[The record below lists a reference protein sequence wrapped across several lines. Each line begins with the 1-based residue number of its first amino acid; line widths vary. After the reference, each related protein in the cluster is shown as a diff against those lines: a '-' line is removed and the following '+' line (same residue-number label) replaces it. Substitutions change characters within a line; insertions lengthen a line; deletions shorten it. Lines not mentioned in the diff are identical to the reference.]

1 MTLVTKA
8 RLTGLNQRLYFDGF
22 DASGD
27 VGSIDNC
34 DITRG
39 QMDDTALNNVG
50 LRRLLLLA
58 DLNLSYTAFYNPGV
72 LGGTAPFGPD
82 AGIHAKLATLP
93 TTPRYSQW
101 LLEGP
106 YLGAAVLQFAAKQ
119 VTGPSYRRQ
128 QSGAMTAPV
137 GFMNSEGFA
146 TEFGVMLT
154 DGGKQT
160 FASAGNGTSL
170 DNGAGTTKGLA
181 AVINHF
187 SVTSVAGVTYLIQHS
202 TDNSS
207 WTTLL
212 TFTTVPVTA
221 TAGYGERKVVTGT
234 VNRYLRVLTTGTFT
248 NAIAAVSVRRGL
260 ATDVNGGYV

>member
-1 MTLVTKA
+1 MTLVTQG

-27 VGSIDNC
+27 VGSVDNC

-39 QMDDTALNNVG
+39 QMDTSALNNVAM
-50 LRRLLLLA
+50 RRLLLLA
-58 DLNLSYTAFYNPGV
+58 DLTFGYTAFYNPGV
-72 LGGTAPFGPD
+72 AGGTAPFGPD

-93 TTPRYSQW
+93 TTPRYGQW

-106 YLGAAVLQFAAKQ
+106 YLGAAALQYAAKQ

-137 GFMNSEGFA
+137 SFHNSEGFA

-154 DGGKQT
+154 DGGRQT

-187 SVTSVAGVTYLIQHS
+187 SVTSAGGVTYSIQHS
-202 TDNSS
+202 TDNSA

-221 TAGYGERKVVTGT
+221 TAGYGERVVVQGT
-234 VNRYLRVLTTGTFT
+234 VNRYLRVLTAGTFT

-260 ATDVNGGYV
+260 TTDVNGGY

>member
-1 MTLVTKA
+1 MTLVTQG

-27 VGSIDNC
+27 VGSVDNC

-39 QMDDTALNNVG
+39 QMDTSALNNVAM
-50 LRRLLLLA
+50 RRLLLLA
-58 DLNLSYTAFYNPGV
+58 DLTFGYTAFYNPGV
-72 LGGTAPFGPD
+72 AGGTAPFGPD

-93 TTPRYSQW
+93 TTPRYGQW

-106 YLGAAVLQFAAKQ
+106 YLGAAALQYAAKQ

-137 GFMNSEGFA
+137 SFHNSEGFA

-154 DGGKQT
+154 D
-160 FASAGNGTSL
+160 
-170 DNGAGTTKGLA
+170 GAGTTKGLA

-187 SVTSVAGVTYLIQHS
+187 SVTSAGGVTYSIQHS
-202 TDNSS
+202 TDNSA

-221 TAGYGERKVVTGT
+221 TAGYGERVVVQGT
-234 VNRYLRVLTTGTFT
+234 VNRYLRVLTAGTFT

-260 ATDVNGGYV
+260 TTDVNGGY

>member
-1 MTLVTKA
+1 MSLVTKG

-27 VGSIDNC
+27 VGSVDTC

-39 QMDDTALNNVG
+39 QFDRTAIINSAM
-50 LRRLLLLA
+50 RRLLLLA
-58 DLNLSYTAFYNPGV
+58 DLNFAYTAFYNPGV
-72 LGGTAPFGPD
+72 AGGSAPFGPD
-82 AGIHAKLATLP
+82 EGIHRHLSNLP
-93 TTPRYSQW
+93 TTPRYGQW

-106 YLGAAVLQFAAKQ
+106 YLGAAVLQYAAKQ

-128 QSGAMTAPV
+128 QSGAMTAGV
-137 GFMNSEGFA
+137 GFANSEGYA

-170 DNGAGTTKGLA
+170 DNGASSPAGLA

-187 SVTSVAGVTYLIQHS
+187 SVTSVAGVTYVIQHS

-207 WTTLL
+207 WSTLL

-221 TAGYGERKVVTGT
+221 TAGYGERKTVTGT
-234 VNRYLRVLTTGTFT
+234 VNRYLRVLTSGTFT

-260 ATDVNGGYV
+260 ATDVNGGYL

>member
-1 MTLVTKA
+1 MTLVVPGQ
-8 RLTGLNQRLYFDGF
+8 LTGLNQRLYFDGF

-27 VGSIDNC
+27 IGSVDTC
-34 DITRG
+34 DINRG
-39 QMDDTALNNVG
+39 QMDSTALPNVAM
-50 LRRLLLLA
+50 RRLLLLA
-58 DLNLSYTAFYNPGV
+58 DLNFGFTAFYNPGV
-72 LGGTAPFGPD
+72 AGGSAPLGPD
-82 AGIHAKLATLP
+82 EGIHRHLNSLP
-93 TTPRYSQW
+93 TTPRYGQW

-106 YLGAAVLQFAAKQ
+106 YLGAAALQYAAKQ

-128 QSGAMTAPV
+128 QSGALTAV
-137 GFMNSEGFA
+137 TGFMNSEGFA

-170 DNGAGTTKGLA
+170 DNLAGTTKGLA
-181 AVINHF
+181 AIINHF
-187 SVTSVAGVTYLIQHS
+187 SVTSAAGVTYIIQHS

-207 WTTLL
+207 WSTLL

-221 TAGYGERKVVTGT
+221 TAGYGERKTVAGT

-260 ATDVNGGYV
+260 ATDVGGGY